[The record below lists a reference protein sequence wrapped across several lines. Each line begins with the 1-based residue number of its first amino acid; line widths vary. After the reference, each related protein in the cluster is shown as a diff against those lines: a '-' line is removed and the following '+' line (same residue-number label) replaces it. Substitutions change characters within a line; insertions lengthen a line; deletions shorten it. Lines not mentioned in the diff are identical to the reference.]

1 MAEPVR
7 RSATAA
13 VTRPAGAC
21 PACGAAALRALA
33 YGEARIEAEAQRR
46 AGEILAAAGLAPP
59 PPRRHLHAVS

>member
-1 MAEPVR
+1 MTVPAR
-7 RSATAA
+7 GAA
-13 VTRPAGAC
+13 AGHPAGAC

-46 AGEILAAAGLAPP
+46 AGEILAAAGLVPP

>member
-1 MAEPVR
+1 MRIVTLRDAPAAER
-7 RSATAA
+7 ANGLGS
-13 VTRPAGAC
+13 

-46 AGEILAAAGLAPP
+46 AGEILAAAGLVPP